1 MVAFGG
7 SPKIKGSIGLLIEQ
21 RVKHFG
27 IAFAVDVR
35 IPVPTSG
42 SDAGLRSVSIKIALS
57 FHPALPP
64 QNSFI
69 IKLHADTFD
78 EESPET
84 TLFPWL
90 SPLLL
95 PPSKTL
101 FSFVLAYFSPASYI
115 TVVFFLLHIL
125 LPPFPPPFLLDLPVN
140 FPTTSLPC
148 LISSHSPLSYFLTSY
163 LLPTS
168 FSPSSPPSLPLHF
181 FLCFLVF
188 PLLHVY
194 FLSFLLR
201 FFPDF

>member
-1 MVAFGG
+1 MGDEQGDRSTPVDRSTLYWLIYQSDQLEEVGVLEKGLWKPLHRKKRVVAFGG

-35 IPVPTSG
+35 IPAPTSG

-64 QNSFI
+64 HNSFI

-115 TVVFFLLHIL
+115 TVVFFLLHI
-125 LPPFPPPFLLDLPVN
+125 F
-140 FPTTSLPC
+140 
-148 LISSHSPLSYFLTSY
+148 FLTFSS
-163 LLPTS
+163 S
-168 FSPSSPPSLPLHF
+168 FPSWPP
-181 FLCFLVF
+181 C
-188 PLLHVY
+188 
-194 FLSFLLR
+194 
-201 FFPDF
+201 